1 MTEPAVGLQNGR
13 ELRKAFR
20 EAGEGITELK
30 QLHRAIA
37 DDVAG
42 TARTLVPVR
51 TGRLKST
58 IRGAGLQT
66 KALVRVGNNRK
77 SLSGVPYAKPI
88 HFGWAARHIKPQP
101 FLYDALDERRQDVID
116 TYNKEVNDLIK
127 QVARST

>member
-1 MTEPAVGLQNGR
+1 MSQPAVGLRNGR

-20 EAGEGITELK
+20 EAGEGIQELK

-42 TARTLVPVR
+42 TAKTLVPVR
-51 TGRLKST
+51 SGRLKAS

-66 KALVRVGNNRK
+66 RALVRAGNNRK
-77 SLSGVPYAKPI
+77 SASGVPYAHPI
-88 HFGWAARHIKPQP
+88 HFGWSRRHIKPQP
-101 FLYDALDERRQDVID
+101 FLYEALDERRQEVIGA
-116 TYNKEVNDLIK
+116 YNKQVNDLIK